1 MLQRIHAINFYESIL
16 NNDWDNISVEIN
28 STKKDQV
35 TDKAFS
41 KRTGTFNDDGQNQS
55 SMSFIEIWNYIAD
68 DTNDELEKKIFEE
81 LKVLSD
87 EFLHYK
93 PVYGGSVRLERSSD
107 VIYPD
112 LIWPEQKVMLF
123 LKDNYNE
130 FERD

>member
-1 MLQRIHAINFYESIL
+1 M
-16 NNDWDNISVEIN
+16 
-28 STKKDQV
+28 
-35 TDKAFS
+35 
-41 KRTGTFNDDGQNQS
+41 
-55 SMSFIEIWNYIAD
+55 
-68 DTNDELEKKIFEE
+68 
-81 LKVLSD
+81 LSD

-130 FERD
+130 FERGLETDWHCFITDDSFNMNLFLKLIKGED